1 MCLLSIASWL
11 PVCQSSLSSGKMF
24 LVGLVGG
31 IASGKSSIIHIFQQ
45 LGCAVTG
52 IDAIAQHIVQ
62 PGYPAHGGIVEAFGT
77 ESCWRMVALTTRSL
91 ET

>member
-1 MCLLSIASWL
+1 M
-11 PVCQSSLSSGKMF
+11 VCQSSLSSGKMF
-24 LVGLVGG
+24 LMGLVGG

-52 IDAIAQHIVQ
+52 IDAIVQHIVQ
-62 PGYPAHGGIVEAFGT
+62 PGHPAHGGIVEAFGT
-77 ESCWRMVALTTRSL
+77 ESCWRMLTLTTRFL